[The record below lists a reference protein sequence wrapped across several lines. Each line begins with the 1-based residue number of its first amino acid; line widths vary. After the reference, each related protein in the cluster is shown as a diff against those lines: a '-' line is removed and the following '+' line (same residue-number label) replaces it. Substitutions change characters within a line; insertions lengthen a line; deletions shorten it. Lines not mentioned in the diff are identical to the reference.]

1 MSNIKITDK
10 IKAKSN
16 TEYKVGQYYKD
27 NTNGYIYILSE
38 YKNDYYLLMDVKT
51 GHSYSG
57 STVTNIIDAFS
68 GDEDDFEIINNVEII
83 IS

>member
-51 GHSYSG
+51 GHPYSG

>member
-10 IKAKSN
+10 VKAKSN

-27 NTNGYIYILSE
+27 NTSRDIYILSKHKSDH
-38 YKNDYYLLMDVKT
+38 YVLIDVKT
-51 GHSYSG
+51 GHPYSG
-57 STVTNIIDAFS
+57 STVTNIIDVFS

>member
-27 NTNGYIYILSE
+27 NTSGDIYILSKHNSDH
-38 YKNDYYLLMDVKT
+38 YVLIDVDT
-51 GHSYSG
+51 GHSYSDV
-57 STVTNIIDAFS
+57 TATNIIDAFC
-68 GDEDDFEIINNVEII
+68 GEEDDFELINNVEII